1 MLEIIVE
8 TVADALAAAEGGADR
23 LDLKSNFVQ
32 KGLTPSA
39 GMIEEICGRVDIE
52 VMAMIRP
59 HTRSWVVDP
68 QDLAVMQADI
78 RIARSLGA
86 SGFLL
91 GALTEDMRL
100 DIPTVRAFKEAAGD
114 LPIHFHLGWELAQ
127 DPLGT
132 LEELISLSIQS
143 VRTTGGGG
151 PEGKVPENITNIR
164 AYRDHADGRIEL
176 LLAGG
181 VTPENVE
188 NMVTETGVAHVH
200 SGTGVRTPASPEGA
214 VDAAKVAKLRVN
226 LDRAVISLR

>member
-39 GMIEEICGRVDIE
+39 GMIEEICSRVDIE
-52 VMAMIRP
+52 VMVMIRP
-59 HTRSWVVDP
+59 HTRSWVVDSH
-68 QDLAVMQADI
+68 DLAVMQADVH
-78 RIARSLGA
+78 IARSLGA

-91 GALTEDMRL
+91 GALTADKRL
-100 DIPTVRAFKEAAGD
+100 DVPTVQALKETAGD
-114 LPIHFHLGWELAQ
+114 LPIHFHLGWELAE
-127 DPLGT
+127 DPLAT
-132 LEELISLSIQS
+132 LEDLISLRIQS

-151 PEGKVPENITNIR
+151 PEGKVPDNISSIR
-164 AYRDHADGRIEL
+164 AYRDHIDGRMEL

-188 NMVTETGVAHVH
+188 KLVIETGVAQVH
-200 SGTGVRTPASPEGA
+200 SGTGVRTPPDPEGA
-214 VDAAKVAKLRVN
+214 VDAAKVTKLRVN
-226 LDRAVISLR
+226 LGRALKTLR